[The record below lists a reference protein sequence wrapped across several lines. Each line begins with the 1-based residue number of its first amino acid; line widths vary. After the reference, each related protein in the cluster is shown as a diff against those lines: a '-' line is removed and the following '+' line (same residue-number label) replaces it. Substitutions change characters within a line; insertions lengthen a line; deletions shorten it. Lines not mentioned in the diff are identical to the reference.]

1 MSLQDVS
8 IRQVASPPSSPT
20 AWERKGAGG
29 EGEGS
34 PHPGPSSALRERG
47 ELVRERG
54 SVARRRNPSAP
65 LIPPSSSV
73 AWEKFTN
80 ELAGCLDSSGSIS
93 PFLAHSVGAEGGWGE
108 GEGAKGMVRVHP
120 SH

>member
-8 IRQVASPPSSPT
+8 IRQVASPPFLAHSVGEEGG
-20 AWERKGAGG
+20 WG

-65 LIPPSSSV
+65 LIPPSSPV
-73 AWEKFTN
+73 AWEKYTN
-80 ELAGCLDSSGSIS
+80 ELALCLDSSGSIS
-93 PFLAHSVGAEGGWGE
+93 PFLAHSVGEEGGWG
-108 GEGAKGMVRVHP
+108 GR
-120 SH
+120 

>member
-1 MSLQDVS
+1 MSLRDVS

-47 ELVRERG
+47 ELVRERS
-54 SVARRRNPSAP
+54 SVVRRRIAPAP
-65 LIPPSSSV
+65 LISLPRP
-73 AWEKFTN
+73 
-80 ELAGCLDSSGSIS
+80 
-93 PFLAHSVGAEGGWGE
+93 
-108 GEGAKGMVRVHP
+108 
-120 SH
+120 

>member
-29 EGEGS
+29 EGEG
-34 PHPGPSSALRERG
+34 
-47 ELVRERG
+47 
-54 SVARRRNPSAP
+54 
-65 LIPPSSSV
+65 
-73 AWEKFTN
+73 
-80 ELAGCLDSSGSIS
+80 
-93 PFLAHSVGAEGGWGE
+93 
-108 GEGAKGMVRVHP
+108 AKWMVRVHP

>member
-65 LIPPSSSV
+65 LIP
-73 AWEKFTN
+73 
-80 ELAGCLDSSGSIS
+80 
-93 PFLAHSVGAEGGWGE
+93 FLVRSVGEIH
-108 GEGAKGMVRVHP
+108 K
-120 SH
+120 

>member
-1 MSLQDVS
+1 MSLRDVS

-47 ELVRERG
+47 ELVRERS
-54 SVARRRNPSAP
+54 SVARRRIAPAP
-65 LIPPSSSV
+65 LISLPRP
-73 AWEKFTN
+73 
-80 ELAGCLDSSGSIS
+80 
-93 PFLAHSVGAEGGWGE
+93 
-108 GEGAKGMVRVHP
+108 
-120 SH
+120 

>member
-29 EGEGS
+29 KVRAALT
-34 PHPGPSSALRERG
+34 PGPSPALRERE

-54 SVARRRNPSAP
+54 SVDRRRNPSAP
-65 LIPPSSSV
+65 LISLPRP
-73 AWEKFTN
+73 
-80 ELAGCLDSSGSIS
+80 
-93 PFLAHSVGAEGGWGE
+93 
-108 GEGAKGMVRVHP
+108 
-120 SH
+120 

>member
-1 MSLQDVS
+1 MSLRDVS

-47 ELVRERG
+47 SWCVNA
-54 SVARRRNPSAP
+54 VALTDAGTP
-65 LIPPSSSV
+65 LLRS
-73 AWEKFTN
+73 
-80 ELAGCLDSSGSIS
+80 S
-93 PFLAHSVGAEGGWGE
+93 PFLVRSVGEIH
-108 GEGAKGMVRVHP
+108 K
-120 SH
+120 

>member
-1 MSLQDVS
+1 MSLRDVS

-34 PHPGPSSALRERG
+34 PHPGPSPALRERG

-65 LIPPSSSV
+65 LIPPSSPV
-73 AWEKFTN
+73 AWEKYTN
-80 ELAGCLDSSGSIS
+80 ELALCLDSSGSIS
-93 PFLAHSVGAEGGWGE
+93 PFLSHSVGEEGGWG
-108 GEGAKGMVRVHP
+108 GR
-120 SH
+120 